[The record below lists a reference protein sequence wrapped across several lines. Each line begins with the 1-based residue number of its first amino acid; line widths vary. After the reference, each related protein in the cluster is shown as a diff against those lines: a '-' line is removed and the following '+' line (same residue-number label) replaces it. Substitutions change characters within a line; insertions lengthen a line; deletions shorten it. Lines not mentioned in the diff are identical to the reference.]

1 MNTQNKL
8 RQELSQDYRQALAQ
22 DRFGMAVTARLSD
35 ACDALP
41 NDISERLRVA
51 RSQAVSK
58 RKLVAAPKSAART
71 ASVVLGNGPSATL
84 GYGNGNG
91 NDDGDEDFSLWDR
104 IVSALPLVVL
114 LIGLVSINMIQND
127 RRANEIAEIDSA
139 LLLDDLPPAAYTDP
153 GFVQF
158 LKAQRDMQQ

>member
-8 RQELSQDYRQALAQ
+8 RQELSQDYHQALAQ

-51 RSQAVSK
+51 RSQALSK

-71 ASVVLGNGPSATL
+71 ASVVLGNGPGATL
-84 GYGNGNG
+84 GYGNG
-91 NDDGDEDFSLWDR
+91 DGDEDFSLWNR
-104 IVSALPLVVL
+104 IVSALPLVAL
-114 LIGLVSINMIQND
+114 LVGLVSINMIQND

-158 LKAQRDMQQ
+158 LKAKRDMQQ